1 MLIDYP
7 TKESWKKFEANKAHG
22 RIPPDATIGGGI
34 GIHGVP
40 KNKHYLIDKGI
51 NWTLGCISL
60 TNEDIDEIYSYVDIG
75 TKVTITK

>member
-7 TKESWKKFEANKAHG
+7 TRESWQKFEANKAMG
-22 RIPPDATIGGGI
+22 IIPSSATIGGGI

-40 KNKHYLIDKGI
+40 KNKHYLIDKNI

-60 TNEDIDEIYSYVDIG
+60 TNEDIEEIYRYADIG
-75 TKVTITK
+75 TKVTIVK